1 MKYTVKE
8 IKGIIGGG
16 EKSVLVSPDTEVTD
30 LLTDSRSLLRPEG
43 TLFFAI
49 ETERDNGHRFIGEL
63 YERGVRMFVVGEEFA
78 EAALYPDANFI
89 AVADTAAALRTLGSE
104 HRRRF
109 NVPVV
114 GITGST
120 GKTMVKEWLYQLLKE
135 RRQVARSP
143 RSFNSRIGVPL
154 SLWQLDDA
162 TEVALIEAGISREGE
177 MAPLQEM
184 IRPTVAV
191 ITAIGSA
198 HDEGFPSREVKIAE
212 KLKLAAGAEVLV
224 APLAAPG
231 MRQAIEEARKEG
243 RLPAD
248 LRVIDTSLIHN
259 ELDSDDY
266 PALTEPWH
274 LDNLAT
280 CVAVGTALGI
290 PEIISGT
297 RALRPMATRINVSDG
312 VNHCLLVTDSYT
324 CDLHSLGPALDF
336 VARRGTADRSVT
348 LVLSDIDRETE
359 SEQDAYASAAALCRL
374 RGVKRVVGIGK
385 EISAHATLFPEG
397 SMFFHD
403 TDSALEQL
411 GTTDFD
417 HELILF
423 KGQAGAGL
431 DRLVHKLEARTHETV
446 LEVNLDAM
454 TSNYNFYRSRLK
466 PTTGIVAM
474 VKASGYGAGSY
485 ELAKTLQS
493 LGAAYLA
500 VAVTDEGIDLRKAGI
515 TMPIM
520 VLNPKIL
527 NYRLLFANRLEP
539 EIFDLAILSEII
551 EAARKLGVKDYP
563 VHIKLDTGMHRLG
576 FLEEDIPALVDIVKR
591 QDNIRVSSVF
601 SHLATADCPDMN
613 DYTEM
618 QLQTFTRWS
627 AEIADALPYPVKR
640 HILNTAGIIRYPQYQ
655 FDMVRLG
662 IGLYGV
668 PVLNDG
674 SEAGLRQVSTL
685 RTVIIAIKEWEA
697 GTTVGY
703 GRRGLLERTS
713 LIATIPVGYADG
725 INRHMGRGRVSFLVN
740 GVKCPTVGNICMDI
754 CMIDVT
760 DVPSVKVGD
769 SVEIFGEANPVGPLA
784 EALDT
789 IPYEL
794 LTAVSPR
801 VRRLYYTE

>member
-1 MKYTVKE
+1 MTYTVKE
-8 IKGIIGGG
+8 INRLIGGG
-16 EKSVLVSPDTEVTD
+16 EHSVIASPDMPVTD

-43 TLFFAI
+43 TLFFALV
-49 ETERDNGHRFIGEL
+49 TERDNGHRFIGDL
-63 YERGVRMFVVGEEFA
+63 YRRGVRMFAVNDSFTD
-78 EAALYPDANFI
+78 AALYPEASFI
-89 AVADTAAALRTLGSE
+89 SVADTGIALRALGRE

-109 NVPVV
+109 DIPVI
-114 GITGST
+114 GITGSM

-135 RRQVARSP
+135 RRHVARSP
-143 RSFNSRIGVPL
+143 RSFNSQIGVPL
-154 SLWQLDDA
+154 SLWQLDGA
-162 TEVALIEAGISREGE
+162 TDMALIEAGISREGE

-184 IRPTVAV
+184 IQPTVAV
-191 ITAIGSA
+191 ITAIGTP
-198 HDEGFPSREVKIAE
+198 HDQGFTSREAKIDE
-212 KLKLAAGAEVLV
+212 KLALAADAEVLV
-224 APLAAPG
+224 APLATPG
-231 MRQAIEEARKEG
+231 MRQAIDRAMEEG
-243 RLPAD
+243 RLPAS
-248 LRVIDTSLIHN
+248 LRIIDSSLIHN
-259 ELDSDDY
+259 ELDTDDY
-266 PALTEPWH
+266 PSLTEPWQ

-280 CVAVGTALGI
+280 CLAVATALGM
-290 PEIISGT
+290 PELITGARS
-297 RALRPMATRINVSDG
+297 LRPMATRLNVNEG

-336 VARRGTADRSVT
+336 VARRTTADRSVT
-348 LVLSDIDRETE
+348 LVLSDMDRETE
-359 SEQDAYASAAALCRL
+359 SEHDAYASAALLCSL
-374 RGVKRVVGIGK
+374 RHVGRVIGIGP
-385 EISAHATLFPEG
+385 EISSHATLFPEG
-397 SMFFHD
+397 SLFFPD
-403 TDSALEQL
+403 TESALNQL

-417 HELILF
+417 HELILV
-423 KGQAGAGL
+423 KGKSDAGL
-431 DRLVHKLEARTHETV
+431 ERLVHKLEARTHETV

-454 TSNYNFYRSRLK
+454 TSNYNFYRSRLN
-466 PTTGIVAM
+466 PQTGIVAM

-493 LGAAYLA
+493 LGAAYLG
-500 VAVTDEGIDLRKAGI
+500 VAVPDEGIDLRKAGI

-527 NYRLLFANRLEP
+527 NYRLLFSNRLEP
-539 EIFDLAILSEII
+539 EIFDISILREII
-551 EAARKLGVKDYP
+551 DAARKLGVTDYP

-576 FLEEDIPALVDIVKR
+576 FIEEDLPELIEIVKS
-591 QDNIRVSSVF
+591 QNNIRVSSVF
-601 SHLATADCPDMN
+601 SHLATADCLDMD

-627 AEIADALPYPVKR
+627 AMIADAMPYPVKR

-662 IGLYGV
+662 IGLYGA

-674 SEAGLRQVSTL
+674 SETGLRPVSAL
-685 RTVIIAIKEWEA
+685 RTVIIAIKEWDE

-703 GRRGLLERTS
+703 GRRGLLERKS
-713 LIATIPVGYADG
+713 LVATIPVGYADG

-769 SVEIFGEANPVGPLA
+769 SVEIFGEANPVGLLA

-789 IPYEL
+789 IPYEI